1 MFSLPFKESQCPL
14 PKIGYFGKSIK
25 TVFNVSSWQDCG
37 KNQNVTRLVTAS
49 NNSISS
55 FVGKLCD
62 LELQCQGW
70 TWRIEASI
78 ERSGCRLQETL
89 SSPWPR
95 ANLIR
100 YANYFFFVVLLC
112 KANTYVQIRYVVLGM
127 LVSRIFLG

>member
-1 MFSLPFKESQCPL
+1 MFCPFKESQCPL
-14 PKIGYFGKSIK
+14 PKIGYYGKSIK

-37 KNQNVTRLVTAS
+37 KKNVRIVKQRLVKTAS

-70 TWRIEASI
+70 TWRIEDII
-78 ERSGCRLQETL
+78 ERSRCRLQETL

-112 KANTYVQIRYVVLGM
+112 KACSNSLVFGM
-127 LVSRIFLG
+127 YKRKCW

>member
-1 MFSLPFKESQCPL
+1 MENTEFVGLDDHFRPTIL
-14 PKIGYFGKSIK
+14 D
-25 TVFNVSSWQDCG
+25 NWQDCG

-112 KANTYVQIRYVVLGM
+112 KACSNSLVFGM
-127 LVSRIFLG
+127 YKRKCW